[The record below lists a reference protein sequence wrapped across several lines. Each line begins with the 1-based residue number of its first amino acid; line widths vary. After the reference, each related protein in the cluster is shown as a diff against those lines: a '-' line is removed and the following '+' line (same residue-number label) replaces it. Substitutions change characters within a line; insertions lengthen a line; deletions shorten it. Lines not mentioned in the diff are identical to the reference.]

1 MLSSII
7 TCKNRSVQHAYKK
20 TLCFVQ
26 NHVSI
31 IQFCTALHC
40 YRHALRDPV
49 VQRVADRVE
58 AGGVEHDGLHAH
70 QRRPRARG
78 EPRPRAPG
86 GLRVEH
92 GGEGGGAAAV
102 QLYPLDQARVQAV
115 RQTEAEPSCLL
126 SRFA

>member
-1 MLSSII
+1 MLI
-7 TCKNRSVQHAYKK
+7 KR
-20 TLCFVQ
+20 LC
-26 NHVSI
+26 
-31 IQFCTALHC
+31 ALSKIVNC
-40 YRHALRDPV
+40 YRHALPDPG
-49 VQRVADRVE
+49 VQRVADGVE

-92 GGEGGGAAAV
+92 GGEGGGAATV

-126 SRFA
+126 IRFAWDQGPISLLLTLL